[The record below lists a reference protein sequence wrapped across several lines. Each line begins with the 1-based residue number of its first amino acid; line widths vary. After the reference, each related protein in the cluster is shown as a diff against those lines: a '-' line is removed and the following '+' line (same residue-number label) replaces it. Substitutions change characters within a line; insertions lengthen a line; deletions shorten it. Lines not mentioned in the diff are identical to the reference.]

1 MAEYSENTF
10 QTVPANQNVVFTNA
24 PDPCEK
30 GLIIHRD
37 GSGIFT
43 LKGIVP
49 NNYTQCNC
57 KCNQNNRVA
66 RYMVTFGANVQ
77 IPTGGTVEE
86 ISLGLAVDGEVLPD
100 SIVRITP
107 AAVEQFQNV
116 SRTVSVPVPR
126 GCCEN
131 VAIENISTQAVG
143 VQEAN
148 IVFSRPDLYVTR

>member
-1 MAEYSENTF
+1 MAEYSANARQNVT
-10 QTVPANQNVVFTNA
+10 TNQNVLFTNA
-24 PDPCEK
+24 PDPCNK

-49 NNYTQCNC
+49 NTYQGCNC
-57 KCNQNNRVA
+57 CNNNNVA
-66 RYMVTFGANVQ
+66 RYLVTYGANIQ
-77 IPTGGTVEE
+77 IPTGGTVGE
-86 ISLGLAVDGEVLPD
+86 ISLALAVDGEILPD
-100 SIVRITP
+100 SIVRVTP
-107 AAVEQFQNV
+107 AAVDQFQSV

-131 VAIENISTQAVG
+131 IAIENTSTQTIG

>member
-1 MAEYSENTF
+1 MAEYSANAL
-10 QTVPANQNVVFTNA
+10 QTVPATQNVLFTNA
-24 PDPCEK
+24 PDPCDK

-43 LKGIVP
+43 LKGVVP
-49 NNYTQCNC
+49 TNYGCSC
-57 KCNQNNRVA
+57 ANRNAVA
-66 RYMVTFGANVQ
+66 RYMVTYGANVQ

-86 ISLGLAVDGEVLPD
+86 VALALAIDGEILPE
-100 SIVRITP
+100 STVRFTP

-116 SRTVSVPVPR
+116 SRTVSVPIPR

-131 VAIENISTQAVG
+131 VAIENISTQTIG

>member
-1 MAEYSENTF
+1 MAEYSESAF
-10 QTVPANQNVVFTNA
+10 QTVPANQNILYTNA
-24 PDPCEK
+24 PDPCNK

-43 LKGIVP
+43 LKGFVP
-49 NNYTQCNC
+49 NNQCNC
-57 KCNQNNRVA
+57 ACNANNVA
-66 RYMVTFGANVQ
+66 RYQVTYGANIQ
-77 IPTGGTVEE
+77 IPTGGTVGE
-86 ISLGLAVDGEVLPD
+86 IQLGLAIDGEILPE
-100 SIVRITP
+100 SIVRVTP
-107 AAVEQFQNV
+107 AAIEQFQNV

-131 VAIENISTQAVG
+131 IAVENTSTQAIG

>member
-1 MAEYSENTF
+1 MAEYSENAF
-10 QTVPANQNVVFTNA
+10 QTVSANQNVLFTNA
-24 PDPCEK
+24 PDPCNK

-49 NNYTQCNC
+49 NNNQRNC
-57 KCNQNNRVA
+57 ACAVKNNFA
-66 RYMVTFGANVQ
+66 RYQVTYGANIQ

-86 ISLGLAVDGEVLPD
+86 IQLGLAIDGEILPE
-100 SIVRITP
+100 SIVRVTP

-131 VAIENISTQAVG
+131 IAIENISTQPIG

-148 IVFSRPDLYVTR
+148 IVFSRPDLYITQ